1 MHFELFL
8 NFLLFSNAD
17 PCDRSHVGVVR
28 EEWDRKLS
36 FSMTVAEHSTETRAE
51 MLAEVL
57 TALHTLGE

>member
-8 NFLLFSNAD
+8 IYFLPFSN

>member
-1 MHFELFL
+1 M
-8 NFLLFSNAD
+8 
-17 PCDRSHVGVVR
+17 VR

-36 FSMTVAEHSTETRAE
+36 FSMTVAEHSTETSAE

>member
-1 MHFELFL
+1 M
-8 NFLLFSNAD
+8 
-17 PCDRSHVGVVR
+17 GVVR

-57 TALHTLGE
+57 TALHTLGEQQQSSLDIEGGVGL